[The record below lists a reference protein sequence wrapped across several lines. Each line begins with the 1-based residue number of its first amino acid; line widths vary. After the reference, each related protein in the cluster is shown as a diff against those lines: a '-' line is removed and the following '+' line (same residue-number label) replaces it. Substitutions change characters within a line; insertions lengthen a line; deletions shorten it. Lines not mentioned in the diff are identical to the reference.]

1 MELFG
6 KEYNVNKKIIK
17 KRMGKLPCT
26 DIEKVEKQIQSIEKE
41 FKENKNINME
51 MVHRL
56 MRMYQTSVEY
66 YSAINS
72 PKFEI
77 YTNKMSRPLL
87 IGGRT
92 DAYVQTFRI
101 DSDGTTTIEKFGWRM
116 TRSRWSFSGT
126 VEKTE

>member
-51 MVHRL
+51 MVHLKL
-56 MRMYQTSVEY
+56 M
-66 YSAINS
+66 N
-72 PKFEI
+72 
-77 YTNKMSRPLL
+77 LL
-87 IGGRT
+87 ISQNNQ
-92 DAYVQTFRI
+92 V
-101 DSDGTTTIEKFGWRM
+101 
-116 TRSRWSFSGT
+116 
-126 VEKTE
+126 